1 MHHLL
6 CGLAANPALP
16 GALID
21 RLIGLAD
28 DDVDSALACRADLGR
43 ARAVALSR
51 RDAAIAVR
59 LAYSGG
65 LTAADVDPVARPGA
79 ALALLDEG
87 AGSAQ
92 WARRFAADPVVEH
105 REKLAACTGLPPDV
119 TDALAADPE
128 TRVVTELALWTTSSD
143 VAARLAGHPHAEVRS
158 AVAANEATPSA
169 VLGALVTGDVLPP
182 ARWCLVCD
190 REATPFAHDPHCDRP
205 GCELPS
211 GAACDGGHESTV
223 HGMYERALRN
233 PATPAAAVVGF
244 AEHPSPVLRSL
255 LAARPDLPPPVYR
268 RLAHDSS
275 PAVRAE
281 LAENPAIDE
290 ALIRALAEDPGHDV
304 RRRLAHHP
312 RVPLDVLA
320 ELADATRIGPTSLPR
335 VVAAS
340 PSEVEE
346 LAASPNPTLRMFVAA
361 RRDLPPE
368 IRDALAEDPDAK
380 VLASIAAHPGLSES
394 RLRAMTGRHGARVIA
409 RVAANPDASPALL
422 HDLARHR
429 PPVPKA
435 LREIARHPAAPASAL
450 LACLADPR
458 ARPVAAAHPALPPQV
473 VVDLLTDD
481 DEQVAEAAAANR
493 ALPAAEMARL
503 VSLADA
509 GAGAF

>member
-1 MHHLL
+1 MNHLL

-28 DDVDSALACRADLGR
+28 DDVDAALACRADLSR
-43 ARAVALSR
+43 AQAVALSR

-65 LTAADVDPVARPGA
+65 LTAADVDPVARPEA

-87 AGSAQ
+87 AGSPE

-105 REKLAACTGLPPDV
+105 REKLAACPNLPPDV
-119 TDALAADPE
+119 TDALAADHE
-128 TRVVTELALWTTSSD
+128 IRVVTELALWTTSSD

-169 VLGALVTGDVLPP
+169 ALGALATGEGLPP
-182 ARWCLVCD
+182 ARRCLVCD
-190 REATPFAHDPHCDRP
+190 REPTPFAHDPHCDRP

-223 HGMYERALRN
+223 LGTYERALRN

-255 LAARPDLPPPVYR
+255 LAARPGLPPPVYR
-268 RLAHDSS
+268 RLALDSS

-281 LAENPAIDE
+281 LAQNPAIDE

-320 ELADATRIGPTSLPR
+320 ELADATRIGPASLPR
-335 VVAAS
+335 VLAAS

-346 LAASPNPTLRMFVAA
+346 LASSPNPALRMFVAA

-368 IRDALAEDPDAK
+368 VRDTLAEDPDAK
-380 VLASIAAHPGLSES
+380 VLASIAAHPGLSEA
-394 RLRAMTGRHGARVIA
+394 RLRAMTDRHGARVVA
-409 RVAANPDASPALL
+409 GVAANPDASPALL
-422 HDLARHR
+422 HDLARRR

-458 ARPVAAAHPALPPQV
+458 ARPVAAAHPALPPSV
-473 VVDLLTDD
+473 VVELLTDD
-481 DEQVAEAAAANR
+481 DAEVTEAAAANP
-493 ALPAAEMARL
+493 ALPLAEMARL
-503 VSLADA
+503 VSLADTA
-509 GAGAF
+509 AV

>member
-1 MHHLL
+1 VNHLL

-16 GALID
+16 GELID
-21 RLIGLAD
+21 RLIGIAD
-28 DDVDSALACRADLGR
+28 DDVDSALACRADLSR
-43 ARAVALSR
+43 AQAVALSR

-65 LTAADVDPVARPGA
+65 LTAADVDPVARPEA

-87 AGSAQ
+87 AGSPE
-92 WARRFAADPVVEH
+92 WARQFAADPVVGH
-105 REKLAACTGLPPDV
+105 REKLAACPGLPPDV
-119 TDALAADPE
+119 TDALAADRE
-128 TRVVTELALWTTSSD
+128 IQVVTELALWTTSPD

-169 VLGALVTGDVLPP
+169 MLGMLVTGEGLPS
-182 ARWCLVCD
+182 ARQCLVCD
-190 REATPFAHDPHCDRP
+190 REATPFTHDPHCSRP
-205 GCELPS
+205 DCELPP

-233 PATPAAAVVGF
+233 PATPTEAVVAF
-244 AEHPSPVLRSL
+244 ADHPSPLLRSL
-255 LAARPDLPPPVYR
+255 LAARPDLPRPVYR
-268 RLAHDSS
+268 RLSLDSS

-281 LAENPAIDE
+281 LAENPAIDD
-290 ALIRALAEDPGHDV
+290 ALIRTLAEDRGHDV

-335 VVAAS
+335 VAAAT
-340 PSEVEE
+340 PPEIED

-361 RRDLPPE
+361 RRDLPSDV
-368 IRDALAEDPDAK
+368 RDGLAADPDAK
-380 VLASIAAHPGLSES
+380 VLASLAPHPGLSEA
-394 RLRAMTGRHGARVIA
+394 RLRAMTERHGARVVA

-422 HDLARHR
+422 HDLARLR

-435 LREIARHPAAPASAL
+435 LREIARQPAAPASAL

-473 VVDLLTDD
+473 VVELLTDD
-481 DEQVAEAAAANR
+481 DEEVAEAAAANP
-493 ALPAAEMARL
+493 ALPAADMVRL
-503 VSLADA
+503 VSMVDTR
-509 GAGAF
+509 AF